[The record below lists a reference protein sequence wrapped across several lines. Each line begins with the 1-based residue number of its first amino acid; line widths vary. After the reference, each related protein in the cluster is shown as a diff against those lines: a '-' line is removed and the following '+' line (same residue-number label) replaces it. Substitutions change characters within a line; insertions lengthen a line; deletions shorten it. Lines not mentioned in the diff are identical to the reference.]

1 VAALRSL
8 TFNFL
13 FYLWTAVVVVVCMP
27 ALPWGPPAV
36 FAVGRFWARGA
47 LFLLDKVVGLTHR
60 VVGQERLPPE
70 PVIAAM
76 KHQSSWDTIVGL
88 LLFARPAYV
97 LKRELTWVPVFGWYL
112 SFGNMIALDRKAG
125 GSAVRRLLRKAR
137 AAVAD
142 GQSVLIYPE
151 GTRILPGERRPYQ
164 PGVAGLYEH
173 LGLPVVPIALN
184 SGLFWGRRSFVKRPG
199 EITLEILEPIPP
211 GLDRKAFLEELERRL
226 ETASQRLAEAAG

>member
-8 TFNFL
+8 TFNLL
-13 FYLWTAVVVVVCMP
+13 FYLWTAAVVLICMP
-27 ALPWGPPAV
+27 ALPWGPSAV
-36 FAVGRFWARGA
+36 FPIGRFWARGSF
-47 LFLLDKVVGLTHR
+47 FLLRKVVGLTHR
-60 VVGQERLPPE
+60 VIGRERMPAE

-97 LKRELTWVPVFGWYL
+97 LKRELTWIPVFGWYAWW
-112 SFGNMIALDRKAG
+112 GNMIALDRKAG
-125 GSAVRRLLRKAR
+125 GAAVRRLLRKAR
-137 AAVAD
+137 SAVAA
-142 GQSVLIYPE
+142 GQSVVIYPE
-151 GTRILPGERRPYQ
+151 GTRTLPFERRPYQ

-199 EITLEILEPIPP
+199 EITIEILEPIAP
-211 GLDRKAFLEELERRL
+211 GLGRKAFLEELERRL